1 LVKKLNQCALFLRLD
16 IYFHCHAI
24 HCIAVESSWLMN
36 IELKCF
42 FMELC
47 LIHVL

>member
-1 LVKKLNQCALFLRLD
+1 MCIVFLLLYIFRVV
-16 IYFHCHAI
+16 FSFPCN
-24 HCIAVESSWLMN
+24 CSSVESSWLMHL
-36 IELKCF
+36 EWRCF